1 MDWNYQTAMHGSA
14 DHFGG
19 PDYRRRG
26 AATQALD
33 LGAGRLA
40 VIAPAP
46 SKSIGLTTEYNLNAG
61 SLVLIGAH
69 GEKTPI
75 ADAVTAIAELPSA
88 TGN

>member
-1 MDWNYQTAMHGSA
+1 M
-14 DHFGG
+14 
-19 PDYRRRG
+19 
-26 AATQALD
+26 
-33 LGAGRLA
+33 
-40 VIAPAP
+40 IAPAP
-46 SKSIGLTTEYNLNAG
+46 SKSIGLTTEYHLNAG